1 MLKRLELTLAARP
14 QLLPEETF
22 VFVQDVVGLYSGR
35 FKIPNYQNGC
45 AYLTTHRVCYV
56 DNTEPRKYSA
66 VVDLSDVDRYDYYAG
81 FLRSS
86 PKITFYPNQPATA
99 PTTGTPAFVP
109 GRSSSSVSPRSLTP
123 VAASPAIRPQ
133 GSTWICPICS
143 FSNPVPSNYAPQV
156 TIASSIPPCLAC
168 GIRPQPSVVDKA
180 LVAQN
185 LSLPIPQFPSLSN
198 SPKAPSQIR
207 HETYAPSKQSS
218 LGFACP
224 RCTFENHPS
233 LTSCEMCG
241 ERLVSA
247 DIPDRALVDNIDRTD
262 SPGPLMESLKIGEG
276 GPIDYVKF
284 SFRAG
289 GAPAFYEKLKN
300 VMIQRKWL
308 LQNAPPVPNPR
319 RRGEGNI
326 SPDIQEA
333 TSMGGRAKL
342 VGIGALEWQGDS
354 VRKNNDIVMRGA
366 LDDLE
371 SLMSRAKEM
380 VALAESFATRL
391 ASQQSPSSSEAA
403 KALQSSTMALGL
415 STISKD
421 QVSTDLYLADLARQI
436 AEFISDDRRAILKRE
451 GGVITLVDLWA
462 MYNRA
467 RGIDLISPTD
477 MERAAGLFEKLK
489 LPVRLRRF
497 KSGILVV
504 HEAGHTDEATVK
516 KIMSWMGAPNVRD
529 ATEAARTGDWGR
541 AVTALEAAEK
551 FGWSVGVASEELEMA
566 EEKGW
571 LCREVGVE
579 GVRFWVNFMAPTAG
593 EA

>member
-14 QLLPEETF
+14 QLLPEESILYDSS
-22 VFVQDVVGLYSGR
+22 DVLIPSRR

-56 DNTEPRKYSA
+56 DNSEPRKYST

-86 PKITFYPNQPATA
+86 PKITFYLNQSATA
-99 PTTGTPAFVP
+99 PTTGTPASVP
-109 GRSSSSVSPRSLTP
+109 GRSSSSASPRSLTP

-133 GSTWICPICS
+133 GSTWICPICT
-143 FSNPVPSNYAPQV
+143 FSNPVPSNYVPQV

-185 LSLPIPQFPSLSN
+185 LSLSIPQFPSLSN
-198 SPKAPSQIR
+198 SPNAPSQIR

-247 DIPDRALVDNIDRTD
+247 DIPDRALADNIDRTD
-262 SPGPLMESLKIGEG
+262 SPGPLLESLKIGET
-276 GPIDYVKF
+276 
-284 SFRAG
+284 G

-308 LQNAPPVPNPR
+308 LQNAPPVPKPR
-319 RRGEGNI
+319 RRGEGDI
-326 SPDIQEA
+326 SPDIQGA

-342 VGIGALEWQGDS
+342 LGIGALEWQGDS

-489 LPVRLRRF
+489 LPVRLRKF

-529 ATEAARTGDWGR
+529 ATEAAKTGDWGR

-593 EA
+593 GA